1 MTGAEH
7 YDEALRLLA
16 EAGRLTE
23 AADERRRRADLAAY
37 EARDRLAG
45 REYERDARDND
56 RQARRCRETAQ
67 VHATLALAAASALGA
82 IMSTTA
88 PYPSTSRQL
97 AEDDHTD
104 DAASEWHSRITIAG
118 EDTQNG

>member
-1 MTGAEH
+1 MTGPEH
-7 YDEALRLLA
+7 YDEAIRLLKQA
-16 EAGRLTE
+16 RYWDDD
-23 AADERRRRADLAAY
+23 ADECRRRGDLVAFETSDRRARAEHDR
-37 EARDRLAG
+37 EARESDRK
-45 REYERDARDND
+45 
-56 RQARRCRETAQ
+56 ARRCRVDAQ
-67 VHATLALAAASALGA
+67 VHATLAHAAASALGA

-104 DAASEWHSRITIAG
+104 DAASDWHARITIAG